1 MGPLGSQG
9 DVIQIIVIVGILVL
23 VGRVVRYI
31 GPAIARRLGGDID
44 GGRRADLL
52 HADVDEL
59 KARLAE
65 LEHDRDRL
73 SELEERLDFTE
84 RMLAKP
90 ADAARMER

>member
-9 DVIQIIVIVGILVL
+9 DLIQIVVIVGMLIL
-23 VGRVVRYI
+23 VGRVVRYV
-31 GPAIARRLGGDID
+31 GPAIARRLGGDVD

-52 HADVDEL
+52 HADVDDL

-73 SELEERLDFTE
+73 AELEERLDFTE

-90 ADAARMER
+90 ADAGRSEH